1 MSERDGMTRLSVVI
15 LAASSAFVLSLLA
28 GCSHPVDQPN
38 NPQPTGSL
46 APAQLPKFDEARGAE
61 GNMVLFGG
69 TIREQI
75 DKVGWLVPT
84 ERVARAL
91 IAAGFSR
98 KGIEFS
104 PNYTSLGMKPDSITV
119 AVKLDKQC
127 IIGQYG
133 PAFKD
138 VAVSVAPFLAT
149 GGCLL
154 GRSIE
159 HL

>member
-1 MSERDGMTRLSVVI
+1 MMRATTGI
-15 LAASSAFVLSLLA
+15 LALSSVLVLSLLT
-28 GCSHPVDQPN
+28 GCASEVEQPTT
-38 NPQPTGSL
+38 PAPTGSL
-46 APAQLPKFDEARGAE
+46 APAVLPAFDKARGAQ
-61 GNMVLFGG
+61 GNMVLFSG
-69 TIREQI
+69 TIREQV
-75 DKVGWLVPT
+75 KKSGWLVPT
-84 ERVARAL
+84 ERVAHAL

-98 KGIEFS
+98 KGIEIS

-133 PAFKD
+133 PAFND
-138 VAVSVAPFLAT
+138 VAVSVAPVLT
-149 GGCLL
+149 SGGCLL